1 MRAKGVIDG
10 RKETWTVPDDEDCV
24 GHFRGLSQLPTMF
37 CILNSEHFMSK
48 PSFCT
53 IHTYLWDARGERTPG
68 NSRKALIPKIRFLS
82 RRLCTKFVR
91 MGPGLPFDF
100 KNLSGHPD

>member
-24 GHFRGLSQLPTMF
+24 AHFRGLSQLPTMF

-53 IHTYLWDARGERTPG
+53 IHTYLWDARGESLVMCKGLSTLQGSGVRVRRVRVRVRT
-68 NSRKALIPKIRFLS
+68 F
-82 RRLCTKFVR
+82 
-91 MGPGLPFDF
+91 
-100 KNLSGHPD
+100 